1 MHDARKPSRS
11 ITKYSDRETV
21 QKVLH
26 GDLRM
31 FELIVHRYNLQLF
44 RVGMAYLRNRAQ
56 VEDAMQTAYVKAF
69 RNLRRFQERANF
81 STWLTRI
88 MINECLMMRRH
99 ATKPGQNTVE
109 LGPLAS
115 KIPAG
120 HSPDQVASLKERK
133 ALLEEAITELP
144 QRYRAVY
151 LLREVQQ
158 LSIAQTAVCLS
169 MSPASVKVNLH
180 RARERLKA
188 RLLGSARGLELFPY
202 SASYCNRMV
211 DRVRAS
217 LAVVSR
223 SLIPRASG
231 EA

>member
-1 MHDARKPSRS
+1 MPAARKLSRS
-11 ITKYSDRETV
+11 ATKLSDREAV
-21 QKVLH
+21 QKVLR

-56 VEDAMQTAYVKAF
+56 VEDAMQNSYIKAF
-69 RNLRRFQERANF
+69 RNLGRFQERADF

-88 MINECLMMRRH
+88 MINECLMMRRR

-109 LGPLAS
+109 LAPHAS

-120 HSPDQVASLKERK
+120 QTPDQVVSLKERK
-133 ALLEEAITELP
+133 ALLEEAITNLP
-144 QRYRAVY
+144 QKYRAIY

-158 LSIAQTAVCLS
+158 LSIAQTAACLN
-169 MSPASVKVNLH
+169 MSVANVKISLH

-188 RLLGSARGLELFPY
+188 RLLGSAAGLELFPY
-202 SASYCNRMV
+202 SASYCNRMAA
-211 DRVRAS
+211 RVRAALGIGS
-217 LAVVSR
+217 L
-223 SLIPRASG
+223 
-231 EA
+231 E